1 VAVTVGISIALATDM
16 SKADELQQRTAAFA
30 DLSIEFVTGLPE
42 TQVVRRIS
50 LQFLDTSTF
59 QSRELPC
66 CPACKISCR
75 FRVEDRYGL

>member
-1 VAVTVGISIALATDM
+1 MLTGMLIAPTKEV

-50 LQFLDTSTF
+50 LQFLSEAE
-59 QSRELPC
+59 EL
-66 CPACKISCR
+66 A
-75 FRVEDRYGL
+75 